1 MLGKLVTNLEESF
14 QLTMVEGL
22 NFVRSILYNF
32 PEIINNFHLLLILQV
47 EPQQFEITKKALKE
61 FQGLLKTDSASVYI
75 SFEINIERNDKDQ
88 NEFKTWINQFKN
100 MLLKHK
106 KVPACIK
113 LRILMV
119 SFVHA

>member
-1 MLGKLVTNLEESF
+1 
-14 QLTMVEGL
+14 MVEGL

-61 FQGLLKTDSASVYI
+61 FQGLLKTDSASVCI